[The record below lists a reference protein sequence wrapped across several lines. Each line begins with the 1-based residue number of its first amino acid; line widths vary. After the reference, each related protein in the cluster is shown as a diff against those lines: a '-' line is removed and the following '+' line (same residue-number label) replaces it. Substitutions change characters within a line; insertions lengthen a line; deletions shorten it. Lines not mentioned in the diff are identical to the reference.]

1 MPAYMI
7 SLVDVTDMDQYQ
19 EYVKRAPGAHQK
31 FGAKVL
37 ARGGRSLA
45 LEGEA
50 PPGRVVILEFENLE
64 QVEAFYNSPEYQDA
78 KKHRE
83 GAAEFRM
90 MAVEGA

>member
-19 EYVKRAPGAHQK
+19 EYVKRAPAAHQK

-45 LEGEA
+45 LEGGA
-50 PPGRVVILEFENLE
+50 PPGRVVILEFESLE
-64 QVEAFYNSPEYQDA
+64 QVEAFYNSPEYQEA

-83 GAAEFRM
+83 GAAEFQM

>member
-7 SLVDVTDMDQYQ
+7 SLVEVTDMDQYQ
-19 EYVKRAPGAHQK
+19 EYVKRAPAAHQK
-31 FGAKVL
+31 YGAKII
-37 ARGGRSLA
+37 ARGGRSLS

-50 PPGRVVILEFENLE
+50 PPGRIVILGFENLE
-64 QVEAFYNSPEYQDA
+64 QVEAFYNSPEYQEA